1 MSVLLG
7 PFDETVEIDTYED
20 SAVHTMA
27 HSGLLP
33 PLRLI
38 RGAAVAG
45 PTDPDEWPGFAI
57 DQAFP

>member
-7 PFDETVEIDTYED
+7 PIDETVELDTDEV
-20 SAVHTMA
+20 SALQAMA

>member
-7 PFDETVEIDTYED
+7 PVTEAVDLDTDEV
-20 SAVHTMA
+20 AALQAMA

-38 RGAAVAG
+38 RGAAVAA
-45 PTDPDEWPGFAI
+45 PPDLDDWPGFAI